1 MNWNPRVATAILV
14 VLATVG
20 AGGCASSVQG
30 TGVSGEPD
38 VRALDTG
45 RFPTAP
51 PKIAAHLDDLGYAR
65 LEAARLADAVLS
77 PHEVDPKYAIGASA
91 RVHTDAQSVGQYL
104 AEPAI
109 AVLLNHGF
117 VLGFSTGSVEEGAPL
132 TDAAADSRQRD
143 GLTVTVSRFPDATA
157 AKAAAAELDAVDLG
171 LNPEN
176 AAVSLPKYPDSRA
189 HWRPAFPTLGS
200 TTPHGNYVISVLA
213 ETRTA
218 DINRLVDATQ
228 KYLDAEVAELDK
240 FTATPIGKFSTL
252 RQDPDGV
259 LVRVIHDKGVVPPP
273 DGQGEV
279 VLTLRGYLNY
289 VQDQSGRFPVLRRAG
304 VDRVAVAPSA
314 FGFRA
319 TDDAAAARFVAESAE
334 LGNAADR
341 RAVDPPTDVPGA
353 ACVQDYVAPKDAQ
366 FRCFVSYRRYAAL
379 VLGGRLWET
388 QQRAAAQYALLA
400 NDQR

>member
-1 MNWNPRVATAILV
+1 MNWNPRVATAMFV

-20 AGGCASSVQG
+20 AGGCASEVQG
-30 TGVSGEPD
+30 TGVSGELD

-45 RFPTAP
+45 KFPTAP
-51 PKIAAHLDDLGYAR
+51 PKISTRLDDLGYAR

-77 PHEVDPKYAIGASA
+77 PHEVDPKYSIGASA

-109 AVLLNHGF
+109 AVLVNHGF
-117 VLGFSTGSVEEGAPL
+117 VLGFSTGSAEDVPPRI
-132 TDAAADSRQRD
+132 DAADSRQRD
-143 GLTVTVSRFPDATA
+143 GLTVTVSRFPDAAA

-176 AAVSLPKYPDSRA
+176 AAVGLPKYPDARA

-218 DINRLVDATQ
+218 DIDRLVDATQ

-240 FTATPIGKFSTL
+240 FAATPIGKFSTL
-252 RQDPDGV
+252 HQDPDGL
-259 LVRVIHDKGVVPPP
+259 LVRVIHDKGVVSPP

-289 VQDQSGRFPVLRRAG
+289 VQDQSGRLPVLQRAG
-304 VDRVAVAPSA
+304 VDRIAVAPSA

-319 TDDAAAARFVAESAE
+319 ADDAAAARFVTESAE
-334 LGNAADR
+334 LGKAVDR

-353 ACVQDYVAPKDAQ
+353 ACVQDYVAPKEAQ